1 MFGEIKSLAK
11 DIKDGKLS
19 GLARQI
25 NVGMVEAEV
34 GALTWAQV
42 YLTNLETEE
51 ELQLAP
57 PESVDIKTAAQ
68 FRTFNIVELGEIS
81 YPKGERLMRV
91 SWHGYLFDAAILL
104 QDVLKDMTLW
114 DKPEEVAKDLLR
126 WKTDGQK
133 VHLLITQ
140 TPLDLDVYIKSFNLE
155 PWRLGHFKYDLELE
169 AAKDLITRTVAEADA
184 ARAEKEELKSRPPRQ
199 KSQLG
204 KQLNEVN
211 NIYNIARILTGKGN
225 LNDVLNVAA
234 NYGLDIE
241 GAITGAITDV
251 IF

>member
-81 YPKGERLMRV
+81 YP
-91 SWHGYLFDAAILL
+91 
-104 QDVLKDMTLW
+104 
-114 DKPEEVAKDLLR
+114 
-126 WKTDGQK
+126 
-133 VHLLITQ
+133 
-140 TPLDLDVYIKSFNLE
+140 
-155 PWRLGHFKYDLELE
+155 
-169 AAKDLITRTVAEADA
+169 
-184 ARAEKEELKSRPPRQ
+184 
-199 KSQLG
+199 
-204 KQLNEVN
+204 
-211 NIYNIARILTGKGN
+211 
-225 LNDVLNVAA
+225 
-234 NYGLDIE
+234 
-241 GAITGAITDV
+241 
-251 IF
+251 